1 MRCALSPLSAAPGL
15 AAASMAR
22 ILAGRPAGPRH
33 RKGAPEGAPD
43 APACPGAVAAT
54 PRCPRSAWWPARSS
68 RCSRTPPRRRRG
80 RRAAW
85 SAGRSSARPRGRRR
99 RRARAACDPARPS
112 ASSSGPR
119 AARSPRPSAPR
130 RRSAGPCGTSCR
142 RSAPSPAPCR
152 WRGARRRHARPRRR
166 RARCRA
172 GRRPRSRA
180 GRTGSDVPRSR
191 RRRRRPPSSS
201 WPCSFPSGVS
211 GVLRRAYP
219 DPAPC
224 HAGSSAARL
233 QGLAQHLADLGH
245 PDELQALAQ
254 VLGDV
259 VGVGLVERR
268 GDDRAHVVALRGQ
281 RLLLQPADRQHL
293 PGQRDLAGHRDV
305 LAHAAAGEQRG
316 QRGGHRDAGA
326 RAVLGR
332 RAGGHVHVDVVVGE
346 PRVGQVGRDLVGVR
360 LDPGQRGLGRL
371 LHDVAQLAGE
381 HELAVTRRRAGLDEQ
396 HVAADGRPR
405 QAGGHARRRG
415 APACLVVE
423 ARAAQ
428 QLAHALGRDR
438 RLGRLGAVRRL
449 GHLPGDLAAQRA
461 DLALE
466 LAHSGLA
473 RVVGDDAAQRLVA
486 DGDPRL
492 LQAVALDLA
501 RDEVALGDLQLLVLG
516 VASELD
522 ELHAVA
528 QRAGHAVQVVGR
540 ADEHDLA
547 QVERHVEVVVAEAR
561 VLLGIEHLEHRAGR
575 IAAEVRA
582 HLVDLVDHEQRVV
595 GARVA
600 QRADDRARHGA
611 DVGPPVA
618 ADLGLV
624 AHAADADALE
634 VAAQRAGDGA
644 PQRRLADAGRPGEA
658 EDRAA
663 RVALEPAHGQELED
677 AVLDL
682 LDVVVVGVEHLAR
695 VREVEV
701 VLGAHA
707 PRQRGDPLQVAA
719 DDAVLGRLGGQLLEA
734 VQLALGL
741 LAHVVGQR
749 DLVELVAQ
757 VAGLFGGLVELPEL
771 LLDGL
776 ELLAQHVLALALVDL
791 RLDLGLD
798 LGADRDHLELAGQRL
813 GQAPQPA
820 ADVDLLQQRLLLLQ
834 RQAQRAGDE
843 MAERARV
850 VHVGDRELQLL
861 GQVGH
866 LLDDPAERLLDVA
879 RQRGQLGRLLH
890 DVGQLAD
897 LGDEVGRLA
906 DPVGELDALCALDQD
921 AQRPV
926 GDLEHPRDRADDA
939 DVVELLGAG
948 RLELGVAR
956 GDHDQQAVA
965 GEHVVDEP
973 DGALLADGQRRQRV
987 GERDGLAQRKH
998 GQHGG
1003 HAPARPHLDRP
1014 ATALGADLD
1023 HAGDC
1028 TPRAPAARRRLAPG
1042 PYRRVGSLRGA
1053 GRRHARRRRSMSQVR
1068 CVAVSAVVVCTAL
1081 LGARPASASAATPP
1095 FGLSTLTCVA
1105 KNGFTTRPG
1114 DEVSCRLTVMLSDGF
1129 AARVTADVA
1138 RTPGLVYDPADAD
1151 NLNGT
1156 LDGAVPP
1163 RIHYGEG
1170 VLGFFAAAF
1179 PKTVSMV
1186 LDIAT
1191 DGSAAPGDLIQP
1203 VATISTVADG
1213 PVATIAAN
1221 VLRVTP
1227 PPASLRPSTLTC
1239 DDVNGEQLRPG
1250 DTLRCTLLLRDEPAH
1265 EDAEGFLVTAPI
1277 PGGTAWAP
1285 GGNDTTR
1292 SPTQI
1297 LWAPAAL
1304 PSLIAAGATGP
1315 PITFNLVVGDVA
1327 GGTKLLPYANASFS
1341 SAESHALGS
1350 QAILG
1355 AQLIVAPGPAVLSP
1369 SGLSCA
1375 DADGAPLYAG
1385 DALRC
1390 TLTVADAP
1398 GRQAVEAINA
1408 RAPAPPATMLA
1419 DAPGEAAITFPP
1431 AAFGT
1436 IVAGDR
1442 RSVGYGL
1449 RVAADA
1455 APGTAIAPQA
1465 TVHGRSV
1472 ETGEDVAV
1480 DLAAP
1485 RLVVAARPPV
1495 AGASAAAAAAAAAG
1509 QVAGKTPATA
1519 ASARI
1524 CAPRPGVAGNV
1535 RPPKGRH
1542 WKSVTVAFAKKSVK
1556 GKKAPGAQGKKGY
1569 FRARLVFQGLP
1580 KGPLKVSI
1588 AGVTTRGK
1596 KVRSTRTYNLC
1607 VK

>member
-1 MRCALSPLSAAPGL
+1 MTRWTYGFVRAAVTAP
-15 AAASMAR
+15 AAAAAFFF
-22 ILAGRPAGPRH
+22 LAMQLPSLGRGRGSWASIP
-33 RKGAPEGAPD
+33 APD
-43 APACPGAVAAT
+43 HKSLGLLQGRAQHVADLA
-54 PRCPRSAWWPARSS
+54 
-68 RCSRTPPRRRRG
+68 
-80 RRAAW
+80 
-85 SAGRSSARPRGRRR
+85 
-99 RRARAACDPARPS
+99 DPDE
-112 ASSSGPR
+112 
-119 AARSPRPSAPR
+119 PRP
-130 RRSAGPCGTSCR
+130 
-142 RSAPSPAPCR
+142 
-152 WRGARRRHARPRRR
+152 
-166 RARCRA
+166 
-172 GRRPRSRA
+172 
-180 GRTGSDVPRSR
+180 
-191 RRRRRPPSSS
+191 
-201 WPCSFPSGVS
+201 
-211 GVLRRAYP
+211 
-219 DPAPC
+219 
-224 HAGSSAARL
+224 
-233 QGLAQHLADLGH
+233 
-245 PDELQALAQ
+245 LAQ

-259 VGVGLVERR
+259 LHVGLVERR
-268 GDDRAHVVALRGQ
+268 RDDRLDVVALRRQ
-281 RLLLQPADRQHL
+281 RLLLQAADRQHL
-293 PGQRDLAGHRDV
+293 AGEGDLTGHRDV
-305 LAHAAAGEQRG
+305 LADGAPGDQRG

-326 RAVLGR
+326 RPVLGR
-332 RAGGHVHVDVVVGE
+332 RARRHVDVQVVVGE
-346 PRVGQVGRDLVGVR
+346 PRAVQAWRHLVGVR
-360 LDPGQRGLGRL
+360 LDPGQRRLRRL
-371 LHDVAQLAGE
+371 LHDVAELAGE
-381 HELAVTRRRAGLDEQ
+381 QQLAAARRRAGLDEQ
-396 HVAADGRPR
+396 HVAADRRPR
-405 QAGGHARRRG
+405 QARRHAGRGGP
-415 APACLVVE
+415 PACLGVH
-423 ARAAQ
+423 ARAAE
-428 QLAHALGRDR
+428 QLAHHVGRHR
-438 RLGRLGAVRRL
+438 RLGRLERAVGRLRL
-449 GHLPGDLAAQRA
+449 GDLAGDLAADRP
-461 DLALE
+461 DLALQR
-466 LAHSGLA
+466 AHARLA

-486 DGDPRL
+486 DRDPRL
-492 LQAVALDLA
+492 LEAVALDLA
-501 RDEVALGDLQLLVLG
+501 RHEVALGDLQLLVLG
-516 VASELD
+516 VAGELD
-522 ELHAVA
+522 DLHAVA
-528 QRAGHAVQVVGR
+528 QRPGHPVEVVGR

-575 IAAEVRA
+575 IATEVRA

-644 PQRRLADAGRPGEA
+644 PQRGLADAGRPGEA

-798 LGADRDHLELAGQRL
+798 LGADRDPLELARQRL

-850 VHVGDRELQLL
+850 VDVGNRELQLL

-879 RQRGQLGRLLH
+879 RQRGQLGRLVH

-906 DPVGELDALCALDQD
+906 DPVGELDALGALDQD

-1028 TPRAPAARRRLAPG
+1028 TPRAPAAGRRLAPG

-1186 LDIAT
+1186 FDIAT

-1250 DTLRCTLLLRDEPAH
+1250 DTLACTLLLRDEPAH

-1408 RAPAPPATMLA
+1408 RAPAPPATTLA

-1495 AGASAAAAAAAAAG
+1495 AGASVAPAAAAPPPPQGAGQKPAPAGGRRRREGRGQDADRGGELAHLRLAPRRDRQRAPAQGPALEVGDGRVRQEVRQGQEGARRAGQEGVLPRAAGLPGPAQGAAEGLDRRRHDARQEGAQHPHLQLVREEEVGLQLGVGHVDRHLARSRLGAHERQLDAQDPVAVGGAGLVGDDVGAERDHAAKRPEVDLQLLVDAALGVGRAAVAGDDQPAALDPQPDLVGVDARQLGVDDRARRIAFVEDVDRRREAAAVARPQDAAAED
-1509 QVAGKTPATA
+1509 VPEELVHLA
-1519 ASARI
+1519 A
-1524 CAPRPGVAGNV
+1524 
-1535 RPPKGRH
+1535 H
-1542 WKSVTVAFAKKSVK
+1542 
-1556 GKKAPGAQGKKGY
+1556 
-1569 FRARLVFQGLP
+1569 
-1580 KGPLKVSI
+1580 PLE
-1588 AGVTTRGK
+1588 
-1596 KVRSTRTYNLC
+1596 
-1607 VK
+1607 